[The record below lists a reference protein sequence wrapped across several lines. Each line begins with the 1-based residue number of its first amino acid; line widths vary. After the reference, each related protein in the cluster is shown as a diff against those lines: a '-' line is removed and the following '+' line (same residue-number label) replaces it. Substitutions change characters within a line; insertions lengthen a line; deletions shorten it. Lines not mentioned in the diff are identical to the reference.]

1 MWEPA
6 SRGIGRQG
14 EEALGQTALWV
25 RDPRSSQ
32 DSSRMWETHSMNS
45 LGLSG
50 KKGGI
55 EGDFMFSLSSNAQRT
70 FTGGRDE
77 GVVLQASTQNIEARV
92 SSICLAFCSNPGF
105 SLQEGAA

>member
-50 KKGGI
+50 KKGRM
-55 EGDFMFSLSSNAQRT
+55 EGDFMFSLSFNAQRT
-70 FTGGRDE
+70 FTGGRD
-77 GVVLQASTQNIEARV
+77 VVLQASTQNAEARV
-92 SSICLAFCSNPGF
+92 LAICLTFCSNPGF